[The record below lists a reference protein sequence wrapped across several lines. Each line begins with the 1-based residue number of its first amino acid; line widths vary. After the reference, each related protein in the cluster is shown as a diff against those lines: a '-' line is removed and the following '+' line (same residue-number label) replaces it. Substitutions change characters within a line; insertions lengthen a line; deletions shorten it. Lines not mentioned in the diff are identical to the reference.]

1 MRSRDPRRGKPQ
13 HHEIYRDSNY
23 YDDEYYADEYYA
35 AEYDSSDYHGDD
47 GRYGSSPRR
56 AGIVVR
62 AARVVSG
69 IATGAVLV
77 LMLVV
82 CGAHYLG
89 GERDFPGPGAESV
102 AAHVAAAVVAVV
114 AQVFADRRRGPI
126 SVVAAIVV
134 VFTASI
140 LLFTQWWG

>member
-1 MRSRDPRRGKPQ
+1 MRSRDPRRGDAQ
-13 HHEIYRDSNY
+13 QNEIYRHSNY
-23 YDDEYYADEYYA
+23 YDDEYYADEYNSS
-35 AEYDSSDYHGDD
+35 EYYGDD
-47 GRYGSSPRR
+47 ARYGTSPRR

-62 AARVVSG
+62 AARVLSG
-69 IATGAVLV
+69 IVTGAVLV

-89 GERDFPGPGAESV
+89 SERDFPGPGTETV

-126 SVVAAIVV
+126 SVLAAVVV

>member
-1 MRSRDPRRGKPQ
+1 MRSRDPRRDDAHQ
-13 HHEIYRDSNY
+13 NEIYRDSTY
-23 YDDEYYADEYYA
+23 YDDEYYADEYYSS
-35 AEYDSSDYHGDD
+35 EYYGDD
-47 GRYGSSPRR
+47 ARYGTPLRR

-69 IATGAVLV
+69 IVTGAVLV
-77 LMLVV
+77 LLFLV

-89 GERDFPGPGAESV
+89 GNRDFPGPGTESV
-102 AAHVAAAVVAVV
+102 AAHVVAAVVAVV
-114 AQVFADRRRGPI
+114 AQVIADRRRGPI